1 MSRFGLALTSCLLL
15 AAPLAT
21 GCGYS
26 LATPGADLPRDVRTL
41 YIAPVAGDD
50 ADPEVSD
57 ALARELRRLVRE
69 RAYFRVSD
77 SEATADAV
85 LRVHLVDFF
94 ARPVAFDKYDEVLD
108 YETTMRVDATLERDD
123 GEVLWRGKGIESTR
137 SHAAVAGAVV
147 STSSAFQA
155 GERIRLD
162 DLAEMADAQLGESRR
177 RHAHASIAEDLAD
190 AIYSRI
196 MAGL

>member
-1 MSRFGLALTSCLLL
+1 MSRFRNAPLVAWLL

-41 YIAPVAGDD
+41 YVAPVQGDG
-50 ADPEVSD
+50 ADPEVHD

-69 RAYFRVSD
+69 RAYFRVSE
-77 SEATADAV
+77 SESAADAV
-85 LRVHLVDFF
+85 LRVQLVDFV

-108 YETTMRVDATLERDD
+108 YETTMRVDATLVRSG

-155 GERIRLD
+155 GERIRLG
-162 DLAEMADAQLGESRR
+162 DLAQMADAQLGESRR

>member
-1 MSRFGLALTSCLLL
+1 MMRALASFACVLVTASLL
-15 AAPLAT
+15 A

-26 LATPGADLPRDVRTL
+26 LATPGADLPREVRTL
-41 YIAPVAGDD
+41 YIAPVAGDG

-69 RAYFRVSD
+69 RAYFRVSE
-77 SEATADAV
+77 SESGADAV
-85 LRVHLVDFF
+85 LRVSLVDFVS
-94 ARPVAFDKYDEVLD
+94 RPVAFDKYDEVLD
-108 YETTMRVDATLERDD
+108 YETTIRVDAALERES

-147 STSSAFQA
+147 GTSSAFQG
-155 GERIRLD
+155 GERIRLG
-162 DLAEMADAQLGESRR
+162 DLAQMADAQLGESRR

>member
-1 MSRFGLALTSCLLL
+1 MSRLALVLTWCWLL

-41 YIAPVAGDD
+41 YIAPVDGND
-50 ADPEVSD
+50 ADPEVID

-77 SEATADAV
+77 SESTADAV

-94 ARPVAFDKYDEVLD
+94 ARPVAFDKYDDVLD
-108 YETTMRVDATLERDD
+108 YETTMRADATLERND
-123 GEVLWRGKGIESTR
+123 GEVLWRGRGIESTR

-177 RHAHASIAEDLAD
+177 RHAHARIAEDLAD

>member
-41 YIAPVAGDD
+41 YIAPVDGDD

-57 ALARELRRLVRE
+57 ALVRELRRLVRE
-69 RAYFRVSD
+69 RAYFRVSE
-77 SEATADAV
+77 SESTADAV
-85 LRVHLVDFF
+85 LRVHLVDFI

-177 RHAHASIAEDLAD
+177 RHSHASIAEDLAD